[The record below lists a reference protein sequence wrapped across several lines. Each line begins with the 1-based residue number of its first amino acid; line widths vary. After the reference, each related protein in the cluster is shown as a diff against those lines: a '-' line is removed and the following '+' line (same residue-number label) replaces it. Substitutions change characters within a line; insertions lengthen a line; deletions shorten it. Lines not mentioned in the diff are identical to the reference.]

1 MSLYTLILVLLNF
14 LDNTNSSKS
23 KLYSSNLK
31 TYKLI
36 ISKKHNYFEYYFD
49 YIVTKERCKS
59 G

>member
-23 KLYSSNLK
+23 KFFNSNLK
-31 TYKLI
+31 TYNLI
-36 ISKKHNYFEYYFD
+36 ISKKFNYFD
-49 YIVTKERCKS
+49 YIITKERCKS